1 MSRRNILLLPA
12 VLAAIAVSAAPAFA
26 GEDDGDDQNNTPTA
40 PAPTAPADPNAPA
53 APAEPNAPAT
63 PASARLRSS
72 QGCLSGSHAKAFVT
86 GSPIESVTFFVD
98 GKRVKT
104 VTRPDSASHFS
115 LSMSCAHLSAGAH
128 RGRAVVAFAS
138 GASPA
143 SKTLRFQITR
153 RAAQQSPRFTG

>member
-1 MSRRNILLLPA
+1 
-12 VLAAIAVSAAPAFA
+12 
-26 GEDDGDDQNNTPTA
+26 
-40 PAPTAPADPNAPA
+40 
-53 APAEPNAPAT
+53 
-63 PASARLRSS
+63 
-72 QGCLSGSHAKAFVT
+72 VT

-115 LSMSCAHLSAGAH
+115 FSMSCAHLSAGAH